1 MGQVRAAL
9 RAHLA
14 LAVAAGTWRDLARAL
29 ADAGLIDMAAPSEV
43 RLVRRTVVNMVRA
56 GELAAQGEVRRAWS
70 RRPLKVYG
78 GFAPVVASPLDVM
91 SGVEL
96 GAQQLDVVL
105 RNFGR

>member
-14 LAVAAGTWRDLARAL
+14 LAVAAGTWRDLAQAL
-29 ADAGLIDMAAPSEV
+29 ADAGLIDMAAPGEV

-78 GFAPVVASPLDVM
+78 AFRHPDDFAAADVAPLAEALRCMVVRA
-91 SGVEL
+91 G
-96 GAQQLDVVL
+96 
-105 RNFGR
+105 